1 VAILKVAKLGSPV
14 LRRRAAEIE
23 THDLKKGRLKPFF
36 EDMMETMIEYHGT
49 GLAAPQ
55 VSTGLRVVL
64 YEVHGERRGEDV
76 LEVPPTLL
84 VNPTFEVLD
93 PAEVEDFEACLSVP
107 FLAAK
112 VPRPT
117 KIKVTAL
124 DTSGKPV
131 SFVAQD
137 FHARVVLHESDH
149 LDGVVY
155 LDRVRDKAS
164 IRYTVDF

>member
-1 VAILKVAKLGSPV
+1 MAVLKVAKLGSPV
-14 LRRRAAEIE
+14 LRRRASEIE
-23 THDLKKGRLKPFF
+23 TQDLRKGRLKPLF
-36 EDMMETMIEYHGT
+36 EDMMETMLEYHGT

-64 YEVHGERRGEDV
+64 YEVHGEKRGRDV
-76 LEVPPTLL
+76 LEVPATIL
-84 VNPTFEVLD
+84 VNPTLEVLD
-93 PAEVEDFEACLSVP
+93 AAEEEDFEACLSVP

-112 VPRPT
+112 VPRPK
-117 KIKVTAL
+117 KIRVTAL
-124 DTSGKPV
+124 DTAGKSV
-131 SFVAQD
+131 TYVAED

-155 LDRVRDKAS
+155 LDRVRDRAS

>member
-23 THDLKKGRLKPFF
+23 AHDLKKGRFKPFF

-55 VSTGLRVVL
+55 VSTGVRVVL
-64 YEVHGERRGEDV
+64 YEVHGEKRGKDV
-76 LEVPPTLL
+76 LEVPPTIL
-84 VNPTFEVLD
+84 VNPSFEILD
-93 PAEVEDFEACLSVP
+93 PTEEEDLEACLSVP

-112 VPRPT
+112 VPRP
-117 KIKVTAL
+117 KKVRVTAL
-124 DTSGKPV
+124 DPGGKPV
-131 SFVAQD
+131 TYVAED
-137 FHARVVLHESDH
+137 FHARVLLHECDH

-155 LDRVRDKAS
+155 LDRVRDRTS

>member
-1 VAILKVAKLGSPV
+1 MAILKVAKLGSPV
-14 LRRRAAEIE
+14 LRRRATEIE

-36 EDMMETMIEYHGT
+36 EDMMETMLEYHGT

-55 VSTGLRVVL
+55 VSTSLRVVL
-64 YEVHGERRGEDV
+64 YEIHGEKHGKDV
-76 LEVPPTLL
+76 LEVPPTIL
-84 VNPTFEVLD
+84 VNPSFEVLD
-93 PAEVEDFEACLSVP
+93 PSEEEDFEACLSVP

-112 VPRPT
+112 VPRPK
-117 KIKVTAL
+117 KIRVTAL
-124 DTSGKPV
+124 DTSGKTV
-131 SFVAQD
+131 TYVAED

-155 LDRVRDKAS
+155 LDRVKDKAS

>member
-1 VAILKVAKLGSPV
+1 VAILKVAKLGSPI
-14 LRRRAAEIE
+14 LRKRAAEIE
-23 THDLKKGRLKPFF
+23 THDLKKGRFRTFF
-36 EDMMETMIEYHGT
+36 EDMMETMVEYRGT

-55 VSTGLRVVL
+55 VSTGLRAVL
-64 YEVHGERRGEDV
+64 YEVHAEKRGKDV

-84 VNPTFEVLD
+84 VNPSFEVLD
-93 PAEVEDFEACLSVP
+93 ADEVEDFEACLSVP

-112 VPRPT
+112 VPRPK

-124 DTSGKPV
+124 DPSGKPV
-131 SFVAQD
+131 SFVAD
-137 FHARVVLHESDH
+137 GFHARVVLHESDH

-155 LDRVRDKAS
+155 LDRVKDRAS

>member
-23 THDLKKGRLKPFF
+23 THDLKKGRFKPFF

-55 VSTGLRVVL
+55 VSTGVRVVL
-64 YEVHGERRGEDV
+64 YEVHGEKRGKDV
-76 LEVPPTLL
+76 LEVPPTIL
-84 VNPTFEVLD
+84 VNPSFEILD
-93 PAEVEDFEACLSVP
+93 PTEEEDLEACLSVP

-112 VPRPT
+112 VPRPK
-117 KIKVTAL
+117 KIRVSAL

-131 SFVAQD
+131 TYVAED

-149 LDGVVY
+149 LDGIVY

>member
-1 VAILKVAKLGSPV
+1 MAILKVAKLGSPV
-14 LRRRAAEIE
+14 LRRRASEIE
-23 THDLKKGRLKPFF
+23 TADLKKGRLKPFF

-55 VSTGLRVVL
+55 VSHGLRVVL
-64 YEVHGERRGEDV
+64 YEVHGEKRGKDV
-76 LEVPPTLL
+76 LEIPPTLL
-84 VNPTFEVLD
+84 VNPSFEVLD
-93 PAEVEDFEACLSVP
+93 ATEEEDFEACLSVP

-112 VPRPT
+112 VPRPK

-124 DTSGKPV
+124 DTSGKTV
-131 SFVAQD
+131 TYVAED

-155 LDRVRDKAS
+155 LDRVKDRAS